1 MSKMQKN
8 PLTIIL
14 VVLMLFVVVVSGTRL
29 LGLQTTHPGYLHGTQ
44 GLQAEFQSVY
54 FDGAYWSG
62 TETPSGT
69 SPSVLNFGYDMT
81 FDPDG
86 AMVNRPDLCATQQPI
101 TVDADVEPKP
111 YSWQIK
117 VETGKTLENGTIVD
131 VYKQYDMLRYQC
143 DWATNVWLS
152 GTENEAMGRSSVIIG
167 DQETS
172 LCNYAGTSIWLK
184 VTPRSFIYFLDNPEH
199 VYFAPAYIGLSEDVE
214 WASIDKNGQKIVDD
228 TQIKS
233 IEDMIPK
240 AKGETVGIYYQRG
253 GGDIVTEDTY
263 LKYQGEAL
271 DPEIFREEYWIRFSL
286 SNFKPINW
294 WDWGIYHNWKYPSA
308 YLHFLVYV
316 FVVGEWEV
324 YIKTGEVPVL
334 TPHTPIAHITDIS
347 GDILAWL
354 TDPWTLFWL
363 FGLGSLLIIV
373 LLILFAPGL
382 LTVIAALL
390 FGRRRKSGG

>member
-1 MSKMQKN
+1 MSKIQKS
-8 PLTIIL
+8 PLTVIL
-14 VVLMLFVVVVSGTRL
+14 LMAILLVLLTGGSL
-29 LGLQTTHPGYLHGTQ
+29 LGLQTSHPGYLTGTQ
-44 GLQAEFQSVY
+44 GLQAQFQSVY

-69 SPSVLNFGYDMT
+69 NPSVLNFGYDMT

-86 AMVNRPDLCATQQPI
+86 ATVNRPDLCATQQPI
-101 TVDADVEPKP
+101 TVDADVEPKK

-117 VETGKTLENGTIVD
+117 VETGKILENGTIVD
-131 VYKQYDMLRYQC
+131 VYKQYDMFRYQC

-152 GTENEAMGRSSVIIG
+152 GTENEAMGRSSIVLG
-167 DQETS
+167 DQETA
-172 LCNYAGTSIWLK
+172 LCNYAGTTIWLK
-184 VTPRSFIYFLDNPEH
+184 VTPRSFVYFVDNPNQLF
-199 VYFAPAYIGLSEDVE
+199 FAPAYIGLSEEVT
-214 WASIDKNGQKIVDD
+214 WASIDKQGQTIIDD
-228 TQIKS
+228 VNIKS
-233 IEDMIPK
+233 IEDIIPK

-253 GGDIVTEDTY
+253 GGDMATEDTY

-271 DPEIFREEYWIRFSL
+271 APEIFREEYWIRFSL

-334 TPHTPIAHITDIS
+334 TPHTPIAHTTDIS
-347 GDILAWL
+347 GAIFDWL
-354 TDPWTLFWL
+354 TNPWTLFWL
-363 FGLGSLLIIV
+363 FGLGSILILV
-373 LLILFAPGL
+373 LLLLFAPGVL
-382 LTVIAALL
+382 VVIASWI
-390 FGRRRKSGG
+390 FGRRKGKG